1 MENTSNM
8 LPLYLTVDE
17 LASTLRI
24 GRNAAYNLVH
34 EGKIYFLRIGRTIR
48 IPRDALVELIEETE
62 SL

>member
-1 MENTSNM
+1 M

-17 LASTLRI
+17 LASALRI

-34 EGKIYFLRIGRTIR
+34 EGKIHFLRIGRTIR

>member
-34 EGKIYFLRIGRTIR
+34 EGKIHFGRTIR

>member
-1 MENTSNM
+1 MDNNSNT
-8 LPLYLTVDE
+8 LPMYLTVDE

-34 EGKIYFLRIGRTIR
+34 EGKIHFLRIGRTIR